1 MVDIRKKFLFICGAL
16 AGVYVAAAATYVFA
30 ENHTLGDS
38 LWWAFMTFTTV
49 GYGDQ
54 YPMTI
59 AGRMAG
65 AALVFTAVFVAVPTI
80 TAMVSSMIIGDEH
93 KFTHEEQEEVKF
105 LLRRIDS
112 KLHDVRP
119 VNYKKIE
126 KNENNWGAL
135 ESILWEEDINVKS

>member
-1 MVDIRKKFLFICGAL
+1 MVDIRKKLFYISAAL
-16 AGVYVAAAATYVFA
+16 ASVYVAAAAAYIFA

-65 AALVFTAVFVAVPTI
+65 AALVFTAVFIAVPTI
-80 TAMVSSMIIGDEH
+80 TAMVSSLIIGDEH

-105 LLRRIDS
+105 LLRRIDL

-119 VNYKKIE
+119 QKEEIFEIND
-126 KNENNWGAL
+126 NDWGAL
-135 ESILWEEDINVKS
+135 WGGTWKETI

>member
-80 TAMVSSMIIGDEH
+80 TAMVSSLIIGDEH

-112 KLHDVRP
+112 KLQAYDGRREK
-119 VNYKKIE
+119 NKKIE
-126 KNENNWGAL
+126 KLNNNWGAL
-135 ESILWEEDINVKS
+135 ISWEDGINA